1 MNGKHVSA
9 SFVRFPGCHRR
20 FLNAL
25 LIYVLPSSFS
35 VYYKAGKIIKMLP
48 SPSYALHLTENLSA
62 EQASVGHVSI
72 KNRSCQGSCQN
83 QPSMTVKSMYVLVSI
98 FIFAFALATWLWY
111 MLFPMAYHFMAWQF
125 LKWTRLPAYLCH
137 VYMCDNINYK
147 KKWHL
152 TQ

>member
-1 MNGKHVSA
+1 MDGKHVSA
-9 SFVRFPGCHRR
+9 SFVRFPGYHRR
-20 FLNAL
+20 FFNAL
-25 LIYVLPSSFS
+25 LIYVLPRSFS

-48 SPSYALHLTENLSA
+48 SPFYAPHLTENLSA
-62 EQASVGHVSI
+62 EQARVRHVSI

-111 MLFPMAYHFMAWQF
+111 MLVPVAYHFMAWQF

-137 VYMCDNINYK
+137 VYMCDSINYK
-147 KKWHL
+147 KKWPL
-152 TQ
+152 T